1 MNKQEPTIII
11 KNILDNSFNKWNWKQ
26 LFSIINISKDNS
38 LLIKYINNLLITQQ
52 NNELILDIIDFIVNY
67 GNNEIIK
74 LISSNEFLIS
84 LINILQI
91 ENNSNIEI
99 QKKVIY
105 LIQKWAFNFQN
116 SNFNSFNECYIYL
129 KNNGIIFPPIEEKIE
144 TYFKYINDNEL
155 KNLDITQNNINEP
168 FNIDGLNPI
177 IENINFDKEKT
188 LSKIHSVFNLV
199 NEASS
204 KISDKSKIL
213 LVKEKWY
220 EKIIYYN
227 KIIDNVKNK
236 NISIELQNG
245 MIEFLRA
252 LDTIIPLIN
261 KYSEEIEIE
270 DILIKIRN
278 DIEMTIFRYN
288 QLENNQIPVP
298 FFSAFD
304 GNNRRYEEI
313 YCYNY
318 NMNNLNKPKIENKNG
333 KNKFFSSIKSGLS
346 NVGNKINNFVHKTI
360 KKDKKNNNNINYNNN
375 NQNQTHNN
383 NVYFNNNNNLN
394 NNKF

>member
-1 MNKQEPTIII
+1 MNNQEPTIII

-144 TYFKYINDNEL
+144 TYCKYINDNEL
-155 KNLDITQNNINEP
+155 KNLDITQNNINDP

-304 GNNRRYEEI
+304 GNNRRYGEI
-313 YCYNY
+313 YYYNY
-318 NMNNLNKPKIENKNG
+318 NLNKPEIDNKNG
-333 KNKFFSSIKSGLS
+333 KNKFLLALKSSLS
-346 NVGNKINNFVHKTI
+346 NVGNRINQFVNHTI
-360 KKDKKNNNNINYNNN
+360 KGDKKDNKNSNNI
-375 NQNQTHNN
+375 QIH
-383 NVYFNNNNNLN
+383 NNNLN
-394 NNKF
+394 HSYNVSNNNYKK